1 MPDAEITVECAP
13 GQIADETLDAMV
25 AAGVNRVSLGVQSFI
40 DSEAHSSGRLH
51 DRAIVADDLRRL
63 RAAGIA
69 NLNVDLI
76 AGLAGQ
82 TFASWRGVARG
93 AG

>member
-1 MPDAEITVECAP
+1 M
-13 GQIADETLDAMV
+13 
-25 AAGVNRVSLGVQSFI
+25 NRVSLGVQSFI
-40 DSEAHSSGRLH
+40 DSEAQASGRLH
-51 DRAIVADDLRRL
+51 NRAMVEEDLRRL

-82 TFASWRGVARG
+82 TFASWEESLAALVGCRRSSCQRVHAGGGRGFA
-93 AG
+93 AGPRRC